1 MSSFTIGKKLILG
14 VGAMLALTFA
24 LGLTAFL
31 SMSSVGNRMR
41 DILDKT
47 VKKQTLAH
55 RMDLDSSDL
64 LAEDRG
70 ILVHGYM
77 RDAATMEKHNQ
88 SFAATANDMEAAI
101 KEIQPL
107 LIRVQQ
113 KQEVQE
119 MEDALGPVR
128 QTNQSVFQDAIA
140 GNMESAVSTYNDQF
154 LPAEKRQKEAVAGV
168 LKAQEEFLAADGQA
182 AVGSIAM
189 NELTTGLVLAF
200 SCMVGVVVVFVVR
213 QVNKLLRESV
223 AELGESAVQIA
234 SAARQ
239 VASSSQSLAQGS
251 SEQAATI
258 EETSSA
264 SAEINSMAQRNT
276 ENSRSAAEMVANS
289 QQGFAQTNQSLE
301 EMVGAMDG
309 INASSQKISK
319 IIKVIDEIAFQ
330 TNILALN
337 AAVEAARAGE
347 AGMGFAVVADE
358 VRNLAQRC
366 AQAAKDTADL
376 IEDSIVRSDSGK
388 AKVDQVAIAVRA
400 ITAESSKVKVLVDE
414 INLGSVEQS
423 RGIDQVGKAIAQ
435 MEQVTQ
441 SGAASAEE
449 GAAAAEELNAQAE
462 MMKDIVER
470 MKAMVDGAAAT
481 PKSAS
486 RVEHRG
492 AMGRTNA
499 APKRMAAV
507 ATFKSA
513 VKFAPAKSMAS
524 KSAAGAKRAV
534 HAVAANEFPMDDDFT
549 AF

>member
-140 GNMESAVSTYNDQF
+140 GNMES
-154 LPAEKRQKEAVAGV
+154 AGV

>member
-1 MSSFTIGKKLILG
+1 VKLIGLRGEFMDRAKQGTADIVRQSWEIAAG
-14 VGAMLALTFA
+14 VSLL
-24 LGLTAFL
+24 LLTAGAL
-31 SMSSVGNRMR
+31 
-41 DILDKT
+41 ILW
-47 VKKQTLAH
+47 
-55 RMDLDSSDL
+55 MI
-64 LAEDRG
+64 RG
-70 ILVHGYM
+70 I
-77 RDAATMEKHNQ
+77 T
-88 SFAATANDMEAAI
+88 
-101 KEIQPL
+101 
-107 LIRVQQ
+107 
-113 KQEVQE
+113 
-119 MEDALGPVR
+119 EDLR
-128 QTNQSVFQDAIA
+128 R
-140 GNMESAVSTYNDQF
+140 SAVA
-154 LPAEKRQKEAVAGV
+154 L
-168 LKAQEEFLAADGQA
+168 ADGA
-182 AVGSIAM
+182 
-189 NELTTGLVLAF
+189 E
-200 SCMVGVVVVFVVR
+200 
-213 QVNKLLRESV
+213 QV
-223 AELGESAVQIA
+223 A
-234 SAARQ
+234 SAAAQ
-239 VASSSQSLAQGS
+239 ITSSSQALAQGA
-251 SEQAATI
+251 SEQAGSI
-258 EETSSA
+258 EETSA
-264 SAEINSMAQRNT
+264 STEEINAMTAQNVAHARTATAVVAETDEEFAGAN
-276 ENSRSAAEMVANS
+276 RSLGEMVEAM
-289 QQGFAQTNQSLE
+289 QGIS
-301 EMVGAMDG
+301 D
-309 INASSQKISK
+309 SSRQISK
-319 IIKVIDEIAFQ
+319 IIKVIDQISFQ